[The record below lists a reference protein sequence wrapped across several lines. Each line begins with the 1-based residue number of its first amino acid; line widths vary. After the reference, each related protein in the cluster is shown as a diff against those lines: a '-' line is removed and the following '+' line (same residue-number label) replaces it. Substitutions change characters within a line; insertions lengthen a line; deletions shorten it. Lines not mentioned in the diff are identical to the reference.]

1 MNPSGQA
8 AMSVSTTI
16 TYNNCQRIDYIKVI
30 RLYCE
35 TLGPRQPVYSC
46 RVVPR
51 TGYTCVL
58 TLPANIISHV
68 LSSIQKK
75 KGLAM
80 LDAARLACELLR
92 EKRELGDS
100 YEVLKP
106 KFQAPVFPAFG
117 NIKISETEQQQLGF
131 GAIDIEVLRTAL
143 TPRTDSATSPSWEI
157 VGEAFMKFFF
167 ASYFFA
173 RHQDDLEGALTKR
186 IDNEVCKTV
195 MSKHIQSSA
204 LNLHVCA
211 GNAGLKKTENLS
223 VSVFRRVIGAFVI
236 HGGLDAA
243 LEAAWMLGAAVDGST
258 ANMRG
263 IQVVYQINRPADL
276 TKFISCSKDALELDQ
291 DMAARVDDVQKA
303 LGYTF
308 NDVGILVEAL
318 THESIS
324 VKNPEKR
331 SYDRLELLGDGV
343 LEHIVVE
350 HYYRQY
356 PTTSSKDFKIFAKF
370 VLCNN
375 SLGSF
380 YASLGL
386 QTTLMTDPEEFVN
399 NWIEDAESVVRDR
412 ARGVM
417 DMEKLHLNKV
427 LGDAMEAL
435 VGAIFVDGGMDLEPV
450 RRIVTRSYM
459 PFIDGSGVACHIGKG
474 VTTNPVGKR
483 SQAEDAEDD
492 QLLPAK
498 KAKA

>member
-1 MNPSGQA
+1 
-8 AMSVSTTI
+8 MSVSTTTT

-35 TLGPRQPVYSC
+35 TLGPRRPIYSC
-46 RVVPR
+46 RTVPR
-51 TGYTCVL
+51 VGYTCVL
-58 TLPANIISHV
+58 TLPANIICHV
-68 LSSIQKK
+68 LSSAQKK

-80 LDAARLACELLR
+80 LDAARLACDLLR
-92 EKRELGDS
+92 EKRELSDS
-100 YEVLKP
+100 YEILRP
-106 KFQAPVFPAFG
+106 KVQAPVFPAFG

-131 GAIDIEVLRTAL
+131 GAIDIEALRTAL
-143 TPRTDSATSPSWEI
+143 TPKNNSATSSSWEL

-173 RHQDDLEGALTKR
+173 RYQDDLEGALTKR
-186 IDNEVCKTV
+186 IDNEACKAV
-195 MSKHIQSSA
+195 ISKYIQSSA
-204 LNLHVCA
+204 LNRHVCA
-211 GNAGLKKTENLS
+211 GNAGLKKTEKLS
-223 VSVFRRVIGAFVI
+223 VSVFRRVIGAFII

-243 LEAAWMLGAAVDGST
+243 LEATWMLGAAVDGST
-258 ANMRG
+258 TNMKG

-276 TKFISCSKDALELDQ
+276 TKSITCPKDAVELDQ
-291 DMAARVDDVQKA
+291 GMAARVNKVQNT

-343 LEHIVVE
+343 LEHVVIE
-350 HYYRQY
+350 HYYNRY
-356 PTTSSKDFKIFAKF
+356 PNSDISDLNLFKSF
-370 VLCNN
+370 VLSNN

-386 QTTLMTDPEEFVN
+386 QTTLMTDPEEFDN
-399 NWIEDAESVVRDR
+399 TWIEDAEGVVRDR
-412 ARGVM
+412 ARGIT
-417 DMEKLHLNKV
+417 DMENLHLSKV
-427 LGDAMEAL
+427 LGDAVEAL

-450 RRIVTRSYM
+450 RRVVARSYI
-459 PFIDGSGVACHIGKG
+459 PFIDGSGVACHIRKG

-483 SQAEDAEDD
+483 PQAEVD
-492 QLLPAK
+492 
-498 KAKA
+498 